1 MSNLKL
7 NEKQKMAVIHN
18 KGPMLVLA
26 GPGSGKTT
34 VILYRI
40 KTLIEKYGVNPKD
53 ILVITFTKAAAEEMN
68 NRFKSIDEFN
78 YGYVSFGTFHSF
90 FFRILRSAYGYTLDN
105 ILKEE
110 EKKNIIKNILISMK
124 MYSED
129 GDEIAKNITS
139 EISFI
144 KNELLN
150 AEYYSSLNC
159 GADDF
164 RKIFNT
170 YEKYKAEN
178 NKIDFDDMIVK
189 CYHLLMQNNNVLSNW
204 RKRYNY
210 ILIDEFQ
217 DINKAQYECI
227 KLLSGKN
234 GNLFVVGDD
243 DQSIY
248 KFRGARPEFLLKFPD
263 EFENTEK
270 IILDINYRST
280 EQIIKLCNV
289 VIDSNKNRYK
299 KFIKGTKKN
308 GNIPVLLN
316 PYDISEEAILI
327 AKKIK
332 KNQDKTPFNKIA
344 VIYRTN
350 IQSRAIVDAFM
361 DLNIPFQVK
370 DEVPALYE
378 HWVAKD
384 MVAYL
389 TLALDVKRD
398 ECFKRI
404 ANKPNRYISKSSIYA
419 AQKNKKDEE
428 SLINALYNMDE
439 LKKWQ
444 LIRVEELIYQLNTL
458 KKKNTYDAFKYIRKV
473 MNYDN
478 YINDYANYRKM
489 SPKGLFEVL
498 EEIQESS
505 KGYDKIEEYLEH
517 VENVIFDTKEKKGL
531 KRELNGVT
539 LSTIHSAKGLEFD
552 IVFVT
557 SVVEGVI
564 PYEKSRSFDEIE
576 EERRLFYVAM
586 TRARKQLYISI
597 VKSRYEQKTTPSRF
611 LNGIVKERKN

>member
-1 MSNLKL
+1 
-7 NEKQKMAVIHN
+7 
-18 KGPMLVLA
+18 
-26 GPGSGKTT
+26 
-34 VILYRI
+34 
-40 KTLIEKYGVNPKD
+40 
-53 ILVITFTKAAAEEMN
+53 
-68 NRFKSIDEFN
+68 
-78 YGYVSFGTFHSF
+78 
-90 FFRILRSAYGYTLDN
+90 
-105 ILKEE
+105 
-110 EKKNIIKNILISMK
+110 MK
-124 MYSED
+124 MYLED
-129 GDEIAKNITS
+129 GDEIAKSIIS
-139 EISFI
+139 EISFV

-150 AEYYSSLNC
+150 VEYYSSLNC

-164 RKIFNT
+164 REIFNT
-170 YEKYKAEN
+170 YENYKTEN
-178 NKIDFDDMIVK
+178 NKIDFDDMLVK
-189 CYHLLMQNNNVLSNW
+189 CYHLLMKNNNVLLNW
-204 RKRYNY
+204 RKRYSY

-248 KFRGARPEFLLKFPD
+248 KFRGARPEFLLRFPD

-270 IILDINYRST
+270 IVLDINYRST

-289 VIDSNKNRYK
+289 VIGSNKNRYK
-299 KFIKGTKKN
+299 KFIKGTEKN

-316 PYDISEEAILI
+316 PYDISEEAVLI

-370 DEVPALYE
+370 DEVPTLYE
-378 HWVAKD
+378 HWVSKD
-384 MVAYL
+384 IAAYL
-389 TLALDVKRD
+389 TLALDVKKD
-398 ECFKRI
+398 ECFKTI

-428 SLINALYNMDE
+428 SLINTLYNMDE

-444 LIRVEELIYQLNTL
+444 VIRLEELIYQLNTL

-478 YINDYANYRKM
+478 YINDYASYRKM

-517 VENVIFDTKEKKGL
+517 VENVIFDAKEKKGL
-531 KRELNGVT
+531 KKELNGVT

-611 LNGIVKERKN
+611 LSGIVKERKS